1 MVNTTE
7 EKKRNIK
14 KGQTVKFLHPSELTG
29 SPLILTGVVLGFG
42 AEVRKMWPEEM
53 GEAPDDTLFVWRKD
67 VFGNELHYAVSPDD
81 VIKEEK

>member
-1 MVNTTE
+1 MVNTTKE
-7 EKKRNIK
+7 TKRKIK
-14 KGQTVKFLHPSELTG
+14 KNQTIKFTHISDLTG

-53 GEAPDDTLFVWRKD
+53 GEAPDDMLLVWRRD
-67 VFGNELHYAVSPDD
+67 DFGNTFHHAVSPDD